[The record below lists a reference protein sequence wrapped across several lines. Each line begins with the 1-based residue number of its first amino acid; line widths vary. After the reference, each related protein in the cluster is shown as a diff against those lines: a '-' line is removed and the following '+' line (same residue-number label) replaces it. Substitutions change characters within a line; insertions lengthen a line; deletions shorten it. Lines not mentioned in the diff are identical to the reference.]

1 MKHLMKHHRAA
12 GPWCVLVL
20 SWCGF
25 SSAAFAQAQLGQT
38 QQQLD
43 RFNQQMEQ
51 TEQLTRLQVDQ
62 SIPPGD
68 RMLIDYGGYFTA
80 AYVTLDDPTGYNHAL
95 RQFEL
100 VGYADLNLD
109 GANEFFARFHSLY
122 NDFNPGDAFD
132 GRRDDYVTPRIERA
146 FYRFDL
152 QKSEAAYDGKKING
166 DVVFTGGRHLVS
178 WANGLVLNDTI
189 DGLSTTL
196 SSGNLSLDAVA
207 GVTANFDTDFDN
219 SRPSF
224 RTHTHRG
231 FYGGMITTQIA
242 QQHLFIYGLDQADYN
257 DDPAL
262 VSHGITTN
270 FKYNS
275 FYLGLG
281 GGGNITDNLLYSAEL
296 VSEGGTS
303 LSNSFAGTLSP
314 GNQVAQKY
322 DKIRAFALDA
332 RLSYAFA
339 DTDRSRMDGELI
351 LASGDN
357 DRLST
362 STTVGGNL
370 PGTPDRAF
378 NGFGLLNTGLSF
390 APTVSNLL
398 MERVGA
404 STFPFQRSEWFRQAQ
419 VGVDGFLFEKAQR
432 NAPIDEPTT
441 TGRLLGT
448 EADAYLNWQITSDL
462 SFAMRYG
469 VFWGTSVIS
478 GDRAPRMFA
487 YTGVTYAF

>member
-1 MKHLMKHHRAA
+1 MNRRAVQLFGCLLLFA
-12 GPWCVLVL
+12 G
-20 SWCGF
+20 
-25 SSAAFAQAQLGQT
+25 SARAQLGQT

-43 RFNQQMEQ
+43 RFNQSMEQ
-51 TEQLTRLQVDQ
+51 TEQQTRLQVDQ

-80 AYVTLDDPTGYNHAL
+80 AYLSLDDPTGYNHAL
-95 RQFEL
+95 GQFEL

-122 NDFNPGDAFD
+122 NDFNPGDAFN
-132 GRRDDYVTPRIERA
+132 GKRDDYVTPRIERA

-152 QKSEAAYDGKKING
+152 AKSAAAYEGKKITGN
-166 DVVFTGGRHLVS
+166 VVFTGGRQLVN
-178 WANGLVLNDTI
+178 WGNGLTLNETI
-189 DGLSTTL
+189 DGLSGTF
-196 SSGNLSLDAVA
+196 SAGNVSLDALA
-207 GVTANFDTDFDN
+207 GVTANFSTDFDT

-231 FYGGMITTQIA
+231 FYGGMLTTQIN
-242 QQHLFIYGLDQADYN
+242 QQHLFFYGLDQADYN
-257 DDPAL
+257 DDPPL
-262 VSHGITTN
+262 VSNGVTTA

-281 GGGNITDNLLYSAEL
+281 AGGNITDNLLYSAEL

-303 LSNSFAGTLSP
+303 LSNSFNGTLSAA
-314 GNQVAQKY
+314 NQVKQRNDRIK
-322 DKIRAFALDA
+322 AFAFDG

-339 DTDRSRMDGELI
+339 DTYRTRADGEI
-351 LASGDN
+351 IVASGDS

-362 STTVGGNL
+362 STTLGGNL
-370 PGTPDRAF
+370 PGTFDRAF
-378 NGFGLLNTGLSF
+378 NGFGLLNTGLAFS
-390 APTVSNLL
+390 PTVSNLL

-404 STFPFQRSEWFRQAQ
+404 STFPFTTTQWFRQAQ
-419 VGVDGFLFEKAQR
+419 IGVDGFLFEKMQR
-432 NAPIDEPTT
+432 NAPIDEATT

-448 EADAYLNWQITSDL
+448 EADAYVNWQITSDL

-478 GDRAPRMFA
+478 GDRTPRMFA

>member
-1 MKHLMKHHRAA
+1 MGQIRCVGIIATVVGCLILGNAARA
-12 GPWCVLVL
+12 
-20 SWCGF
+20 
-25 SSAAFAQAQLGQT
+25 QNQLGQT

-51 TEQLTRLQVDQ
+51 SEQQTRLMVDQ
-62 SIPPGD
+62 SVPAGD
-68 RMLIDYGGYFTA
+68 RLLVDYGGYFTA

-95 RQFEL
+95 RQLEL
-100 VGYADLNLD
+100 VGYIDLNLD

-122 NDFNPGDAFD
+122 NDFNSGDSFD

-146 FYRFDL
+146 FYKFDL
-152 QKSEAAYDGKKING
+152 QKSAAAYQGKKLTG
-166 DVVFTGGRHLVS
+166 DVAFTGGRQLVN
-178 WANGLVLNDTI
+178 WGNGLTLNEVI
-189 DGLSTTL
+189 DGVSATL
-196 SSGNLSLDAVA
+196 SAGDVSLDAVA
-207 GVTANFDTDFDN
+207 GVTANFDTDFDT

-231 FYGGMITTQIA
+231 FYGGMLGA
-242 QQHLFIYGLDQADYN
+242 KANQQHFYLYGLDQADYN
-257 DDPAL
+257 DDPTFMT
-262 VSHGITTN
+262 HGVATR

-281 GGGNITDNLLYSAEL
+281 ASGNLNDNLIYAAEL
-296 VSEGGTS
+296 VYEGGNT
-303 LSNSFAGTLSP
+303 LSNSFTGSLAAT
-314 GNQVAQKY
+314 NQVMQTRDRIK
-322 DKIRAFALDA
+322 AFAFDG
-332 RLSYAFA
+332 RLNYAFA
-339 DTDRSRMDGELI
+339 DISRSRMDAEII
-351 LASGDN
+351 LASGDR

-362 STTVGGNL
+362 STTLGGNK
-370 PGTPDRAF
+370 PGTYDRAF
-378 NGFGLLNTGLSF
+378 NGFGLLNTGLAF

-398 MERVGA
+398 MQRVGA
-404 STFPFQRSEWFRQAQ
+404 STFPFTSCAMLRQAQ
-419 VGVDGFLFEKAQR
+419 VGLDAFLFEKFER

-448 EADAYLNWQITSDL
+448 EADVYLNWQITSDL

>member
-1 MKHLMKHHRAA
+1 MKQ
-12 GPWCVLVL
+12 
-20 SWCGF
+20 
-25 SSAAFAQAQLGQT
+25 SAAFLAGWCLLCASIARAQLGQS

-43 RFNQQMEQ
+43 RFNQQMQQ
-51 TEQLTRLQVDQ
+51 TEQQTRLQVDQ

-80 AYVTLDDPTGYNHAL
+80 AYLSLDDPTGYNHAL
-95 RQFEL
+95 AQFEL

-122 NDFNPGDAFD
+122 NDFNPGDAFN

-152 QKSEAAYDGKKING
+152 QKSAAAYQGKKIPG
-166 DVVFTGGRHLVS
+166 DLVFTGGRQLVN
-178 WANGLVLNDTI
+178 WGNGLVLNEVV
-189 DGLSTTL
+189 DGLSATV
-196 SSGNLSLDAVA
+196 SSGNVSLDALA
-207 GVTANFDTDFDN
+207 GVTANFSTDFDT

-231 FYGGMITTQIA
+231 FYGGMLGTQIN
-242 QQHLFIYGLDQADYN
+242 QQHLYFYGLDQADYN
-257 DDPAL
+257 DDPPL
-262 VSHGITTN
+262 VSNGVTTA

-281 GGGNITDNLLYSAEL
+281 ANGNITDNLIYSAEL
-296 VSEGGTS
+296 VSEGGTT
-303 LSNSFAGTLSP
+303 LSNSFTGSLSP
-314 GNQVAQKY
+314 GNQVKQRNDRIK
-322 DKIRAFALDA
+322 AFAFDA

-339 DTDRSRMDGELI
+339 DPYRSRMDGELI
-351 LASGDN
+351 LASGDS

-362 STTVGGNL
+362 STTLGGNL
-370 PGTPDRAF
+370 PGTFDRAF
-378 NGFGLLNTGLSF
+378 NAFGLLNTGLSF
-390 APTVSNLL
+390 SPTVSNLL

-404 STFPFQRSEWFRQAQ
+404 STFPFTSTQWFRQAQ
-419 VGVDGFLFEKAQR
+419 VGVDGFLFEKFQR
-432 NAPIDEPTT
+432 NAPIDEAST
-441 TGRLLGT
+441 TGRLLGSELDT
-448 EADAYLNWQITSDL
+448 YLNWQITSDL

-469 VFWGTSVIS
+469 VFWGTSIIS